1 MVHALR
7 NLLGRSRTF
16 RADAMVGFAI
26 VILLLAGGMGFAL
39 RRIEH
44 VTARQ
49 MAHLQSEGYEI
60 TLVERLRWSG
70 ELLVSA
76 GRGYLL
82 SSDPSRL
89 ENLRR
94 ATRSFDAALGDLE
107 ATELSP
113 QGVSLVE
120 EVRRAAVR
128 FRELQGQLLQERTA
142 AGLGGIVERFEAE
155 LLPARMTLRGALDQ
169 LIGYKTAAIE
179 RVYTDAEQQRGRLMG
194 WMYGLLAALV
204 LGSLAVAWLAA
215 RRLAR
220 TYRRE
225 AEALE
230 TARKALGARDELLGI
245 VAHDLRSPLGA
256 ISMRAELLR
265 ESSSDPN
272 ARDQATVIDNIATRM
287 GHLIKSMLDVTAIEA
302 GQLAVH
308 EAPVEVEGLVR
319 EVLDVVSMIA
329 ASKQIHL
336 EQRVAEPGLL
346 VLADRERILQ
356 VLSNLLGNAI
366 KFTPRGGRVTLS
378 AERSGGDVV
387 FASTDTGPGISDE
400 HLPHVFERYWRYGAR
415 GTKGTG
421 LGLFIAKSIVEAHGG
436 EISVASSPGRGATF
450 RFTLPLAVPDATP
463 ARRAPYPSEAEPW
476 RTS

>member
-1 MVHALR
+1 
-7 NLLGRSRTF
+7 
-16 RADAMVGFAI
+16 MVGFAI
-26 VILLLAGGMGFAL
+26 VILLLTGGMGFAL
-39 RRIEH
+39 WRIEE

-49 MAHLQSEGYEI
+49 LAHIHSEEYEI

-82 SSDPSRL
+82 SSDPRRL
-89 ENLRR
+89 ENLRH
-94 ATRSFDAALGDLE
+94 ATSSFDAALRDLE
-107 ATELSP
+107 QTELSP
-113 QGVSLVE
+113 KGVLLVE
-120 EVRRAAVR
+120 EVRTAALR
-128 FRELQGQLLQERTA
+128 FRELQERLLQERRST
-142 AGLGGIVERFEAE
+142 GLEEIVERFEAE
-155 LLPARMTLRGALDQ
+155 MLPARMALRSALDQ
-169 LIGYKTAAIE
+169 LIGYKAAAIE
-179 RVYTDAEQQRGRLMG
+179 RVYTDAKQQRGRLMG
-194 WMYGLLAALV
+194 WMYGLLATLV
-204 LGSLAVAWLAA
+204 LGSLAVAWLSA

-256 ISMRAELLR
+256 ISMRAELLQ
-265 ESSSDPN
+265 ESSSDPS
-272 ARDQATVIDNIATRM
+272 ARDQAAVIDNIATRM

-302 GQLAVH
+302 GQLAVQK
-308 EAPVEVEGLVR
+308 APVEVEGLVR
-319 EVLDVVSMIA
+319 EVFDVVSMIA
-329 ASKQIHL
+329 ASKQLHL
-336 EQRVAEPGLL
+336 EQRVGEPGLL

-378 AERSGGDVV
+378 VERSGGDVV
-387 FASTDTGPGISDE
+387 FASTDTGPGISGE

-436 EISVASSPGRGATF
+436 KIWVESSPGHGATF
-450 RFTLPLAVPDATP
+450 RFTLPLAAPDAP
-463 ARRAPYPSEAEPW
+463 ARSAPRLPEADPW
-476 RTS
+476 QTS